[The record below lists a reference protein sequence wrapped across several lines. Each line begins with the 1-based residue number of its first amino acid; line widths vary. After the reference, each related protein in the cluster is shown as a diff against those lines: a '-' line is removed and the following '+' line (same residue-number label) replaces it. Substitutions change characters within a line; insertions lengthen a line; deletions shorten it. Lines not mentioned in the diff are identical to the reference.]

1 MHRTAAAMEL
11 AASFPEGDRLLNNS
25 ASPEWSFDLLQKII
39 TSLHDTSRPLLD
51 MALARP
57 EMLLIHLLGLE
68 VAIS

>member
-25 ASPEWSFDLLQKII
+25 ASPEWSLLQKVI
-39 TSLHDTSRPLLD
+39 TSLHDTSRTLLD

-57 EMLLIHLLGLE
+57 EMLLHSLIKI